1 VTRGRARRWLLTH
14 PDRPEI
20 RAFRVEI
27 LVVAGQYDEARATI
41 AELPAPDPV
50 AAFDRASLQDLVDW
64 FSGGEGDLVAL
75 EEAAA
80 LVLPENGDV
89 RLRAEVAVAVARVR
103 RLMADGRRTPG
114 DAAEP
119 LLEVRR
125 RLGARADGQL
135 GRALRP
141 RVLPTFVIT
150 SLAFVALSLVGAGTP

>member
-1 VTRGRARRWLLTH
+1 
-14 PDRPEI
+14 
-20 RAFRVEI
+20 
-27 LVVAGQYDEARATI
+27 
-41 AELPAPDPV
+41 
-50 AAFDRASLQDLVDW
+50 
-64 FSGGEGDLVAL
+64 VAL